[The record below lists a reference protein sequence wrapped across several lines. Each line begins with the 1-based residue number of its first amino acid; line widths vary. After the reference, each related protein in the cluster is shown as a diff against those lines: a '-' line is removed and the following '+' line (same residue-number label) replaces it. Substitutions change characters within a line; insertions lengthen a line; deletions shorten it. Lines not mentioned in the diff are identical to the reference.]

1 MSYKI
6 NYQYLL
12 SYLGFIPYII
22 VIIDKYFF
30 YLINEDIYKN
40 FLVYYTILIIVFI
53 GAINWNL
60 KKKIGIFRAL
70 YGFIPSL
77 FSTIV
82 LILNQF
88 NFSFYSQFFLLII
101 FMLIQLICDRFI
113 IYSKY
118 TNIFYHLRL
127 PLTLGISLSLI
138 FTLI

>member
-60 KKKIGIFRAL
+60 KKQIGIFIAL

-82 LILNQF
+82 LILNQY
-88 NFSFYSQFFLLII
+88 NFSFYTQFLLLII
-101 FMLIQLICDRFI
+101 FMLIQLTCDRFI
-113 IYSKY
+113 VYSKY

-138 FTLI
+138 FTLM